1 MVNCKIVTDSSSD
14 MITLN
19 NIPFS
24 VAPLKIVTAEK
35 EYTDNSSLDVG
46 GMVNDL
52 LKYKANHLPLA
63 QTPKTG

>member
-1 MVNCKIVTDSSSD
+1 